1 MSAKLVVHPEKCT
14 GCKSCMLICSF
25 EHTNAFNYEDARV
38 IVVKNESR
46 GQSTPMV
53 CLNCEEAP
61 CIEACPEE
69 AIRRQSDSNRVILT
83 EAECNGCGDCV
94 KACPYQAI
102 HLHRNSGVAV
112 KCDFCG
118 GDPQCIKFCR
128 LPEALIWG

>member
-1 MSAKLVVHPEKCT
+1 
-14 GCKSCMLICSF
+14 MLICSF

-61 CIEACPEE
+61 CIEACLVE

-94 KACPYQAI
+94 EACPYQAI

-118 GDPQCIKFCR
+118 GDPQCIKVCR

>member
-118 GDPQCIKFCR
+118 GDPQCIKVCR